1 MFFCEF
7 YGRYCRCIQKLFTC
21 EWYQFFFNHNLKKAM
36 SNGSNKTAE
45 QLLPQQEREE
55 QIRLAAYQRWE
66 SKGKRMGADEED
78 WYEAENSLNENVGD

>member
-1 MFFCEF
+1 
-7 YGRYCRCIQKLFTC
+7 
-21 EWYQFFFNHNLKKAM
+21 M